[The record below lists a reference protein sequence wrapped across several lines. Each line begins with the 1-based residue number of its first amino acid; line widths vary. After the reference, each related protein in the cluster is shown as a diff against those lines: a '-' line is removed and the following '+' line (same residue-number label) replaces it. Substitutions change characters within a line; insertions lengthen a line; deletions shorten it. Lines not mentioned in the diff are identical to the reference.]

1 MLVGMN
7 LLMNKGSRVPI
18 YGKMISVVVP
28 CLLSCGFAGARS
40 WKNDEGKSIEAE
52 LVGVRGDSAVLKMG
66 AREFVAPISSL
77 SSEDGEYIKKWQANP
92 PTVPPKKLIGSSS
105 CMHDGN
111 SKCGSSR
118 ESFAGLRQDWERV
131 HSERYVPRIFC
142 PQADG

>member
-28 CLLSCGFAGARS
+28 CLLGCGFAGARS

-66 AREFVAPISSL
+66 AREFVAPS
-77 SSEDGEYIKKWQANP
+77 P
-92 PTVPPKKLIGSSS
+92 
-105 CMHDGN
+105 
-111 SKCGSSR
+111 
-118 ESFAGLRQDWERV
+118 
-131 HSERYVPRIFC
+131 HSVPRMENTSRNGRQTRLLFRRRS
-142 PQADG
+142 